1 MNTSHHFGYCVIEDF
16 PFSLLSLFT
25 PFVAKRPFLG
35 KWVPFDKA
43 RASLYLKKCLFPSKS
58 GTDTHFF
65 YWKCPPKWRPQKC
78 AGFGFFSG
86 WEMATIIISGTW
98 WRLSTDMRYFLSF
111 HISVP
116 FGAHFLLKHLHV
128 KGKNGQRF
136 RLVICSRPL
145 FQPFSEEK
153 RAGNLSS
160 WTQKYYFLFLLQK
173 WRFSGFFFSIMNQH
187 VILFTRNVVQ
197 YSLKSIS
204 RENICYGPRTE
215 HDTKANRMRQ
225 FFLL

>member
-1 MNTSHHFGYCVIEDF
+1 MGSIWQSTGLFIFEEVS
-16 PFSLLSLFT
+16 LSLKVGGQT
-25 PFVAKRPFLG
+25 LTFL
-35 KWVPFDKA
+35 
-43 RASLYLKKCLFPSKS
+43 LKV
-58 GTDTHFF
+58 
-65 YWKCPPKWRPQKC
+65 PPKMKASKMCRVRV
-78 AGFGFFSG
+78 FFSG

-153 RAGNLSS
+153 RVGNFSS
-160 WTQKYYFLFLLQK
+160 WTQKYYFLTEIKVL
-173 WRFSGFFFSIMNQH
+173 RFIFSIKNQH

-204 RENICYGPRTE
+204 QENICYGPRSMTLRPTE
-215 HDTKANRMRQ
+215 CDS
-225 FFLL
+225 FFYFNQLRDFVAPLQ

>member
-1 MNTSHHFGYCVIEDF
+1 
-16 PFSLLSLFT
+16 
-25 PFVAKRPFLG
+25 
-35 KWVPFDKA
+35 
-43 RASLYLKKCLFPSKS
+43 
-58 GTDTHFF
+58 
-65 YWKCPPKWRPQKC
+65 
-78 AGFGFFSG
+78 
-86 WEMATIIISGTW
+86 
-98 WRLSTDMRYFLSF
+98 MRYFLSF

-153 RAGNLSS
+153 KGGEFVFMNPKILF
-160 WTQKYYFLFLLQK
+160 YFSPTEMKVF
-173 WRFSGFFFSIMNQH
+173 WFIFSIMNQH

-204 RENICYGPRTE
+204 RENICYRPRNMTLRPTE
-215 HDTKANRMRQ
+215 CDS
-225 FFLL
+225 FFYFNQLRDFVAPLQ